1 MFGFQINPGDRNP
14 SRFATQFQ
22 ALGKLHSCEINSWP
36 DCQLASITCNTA
48 VYPLPWIIHF
58 YPVVRIGCKVRRRHR
73 QRGGRGGNFNEMYR
87 CYFRWFRESTHRR
100 KVFLRLCEEHLLGN
114 RGGQGNLPEKYEEK
128 KRLEI
133 TCTYDIEKKK
143 KRYWQLGKIKFWLAL
158 IAILRFSGVCSFI
171 AS

>member
-73 QRGGRGGNFNEMYR
+73 QRRGGGETLTR
-87 CYFRWFRESTHRR
+87 CIGAIFVDSVKVLTGEKCSCACVKNTFLEIGEDKETYLKNRE
-100 KVFLRLCEEHLLGN
+100 K
-114 RGGQGNLPEKYEEK
+114 K

-143 KRYWQLGKIKFWLAL
+143 KKILA
-158 IAILRFSGVCSFI
+158 IRQN
-171 AS
+171 